1 MTTNFN
7 SFALAALLVLASL
20 TANAVV
26 VPHSKTIVV
35 ESPETHPILA
45 EANPEAMY
53 LHDTNDGRT
62 LLYIEAENGRKLIS
76 LDVTD
81 PSRIQRFT
89 QSELPATSAY
99 DFVRDLGDS
108 NVLIRYRNGSGVA
121 LISLKHLKRPEL
133 SSSPALVNADTSGQL
148 GPAVVLVSSDGP
160 ARSFARPAAS
170 YQLID
175 TSRPTHAAVLASIP
189 DVQQSVSQTDTGTLF
204 LLNKN
209 GINVVRQ
216 LEVEVEHQI
225 EEDQE
230 RGN

>member
-1 MTTNFN
+1 MTTNFK
-7 SFALAALLVLASL
+7 SFALAALVLASL

-35 ESPETHPILA
+35 ESPETQPILA

-108 NVLIRYRNGSGVA
+108 SVLIRYRNGSGVA
-121 LISLKHLKRPEL
+121 LIKQLNAPNSRLLLHLQMPTPNYRGVSGYPASLAGTGK
-133 SSSPALVNADTSGQL
+133 
-148 GPAVVLVSSDGP
+148 
-160 ARSFARPAAS
+160 ARSEHRSQRRPHRGPGS
-170 YQLID
+170 HK
-175 TSRPTHAAVLASIP
+175 TSRS
-189 DVQQSVSQTDTGTLF
+189 
-204 LLNKN
+204 
-209 GINVVRQ
+209 
-216 LEVEVEHQI
+216 
-225 EEDQE
+225 E
-230 RGN
+230 RVKRSRT

>member
-1 MTTNFN
+1 MKTNFK
-7 SFALAALLVLASL
+7 SFTLAALVAMASL

-35 ESPETHPILA
+35 ESPETHPVLA

-62 LLYIEAENGRKLIS
+62 LLYIEAGNGQKLTS

-81 PSRIQRFT
+81 PSRIQRLA
-89 QSELPATSAY
+89 QSALPAVSAY

-108 NVLIRYRNGSGVA
+108 SVLIRYRDGSGVA
-121 LISLKHLKRPEL
+121 LISFRHLKRPEL
-133 SSSPALVNADTSGQL
+133 SSSPALVNADTSEQL
-148 GPAVVLVSSDGP
+148 GPTAMLVNSAESV
-160 ARSFARPAAS
+160 RSFARPATS
-170 YQLID
+170 YQVLDI
-175 TSRPTHAAVLASIP
+175 SKPTHTMVLASIP
-189 DVQQSVSQTDTGTLF
+189 EVQQSVSKADTGTLF

-216 LEVEVEHQI
+216 LQVEADHQLL
-225 EEDQE
+225 EDQK

>member
-1 MTTNFN
+1 MTTNLK
-7 SFALAALLVLASL
+7 SVTLAALVLASL

-26 VPHSKTIVV
+26 VPHSKAIV
-35 ESPETHPILA
+35 ESPETHPTLA

-108 NVLIRYRNGSGVA
+108 SVLIRYRNGSGVA
-121 LISLKHLKRPEL
+121 LISFKHLKRPEL
-133 SSSPALVNADTSGQL
+133 SSSPALVKADTSEQL
-148 GPAVVLVSSDGP
+148 GPTAVLVSSDEP

-170 YQLID
+170 YRVID
-175 TSRPTHAAVLASIP
+175 TSRFTHAAVLASIP
-189 DVQQSVSQTDTGTLF
+189 DVQQSVSETDTGTLF

-225 EEDQE
+225 EENQK

>member
-1 MTTNFN
+1 MTTNFK
-7 SFALAALLVLASL
+7 SFTLAALLVLASI
-20 TANAVV
+20 TTNAVV

-53 LHDTNDGRT
+53 LHDTNEGRT
-62 LLYIEAENGRKLIS
+62 LLYIEAENERKFIS

-99 DFVRDLGDS
+99 DFVRGLGDS

-133 SSSPALVNADTSGQL
+133 SSSPALGNADTSEQL
-148 GPAVVLVSSDGP
+148 GPTAVLVSSD
-160 ARSFARPAAS
+160 AMPAAS
-170 YQLID
+170 YQVID
-175 TSRPTHAAVLASIP
+175 SSRPTQAAVLATIP
-189 DVQQSVSQTDTGTLF
+189 DVQLSVSKTDTGTLF

-209 GINVVRQ
+209 GINVLRQ

-225 EEDQE
+225 EEDQK

>member
-1 MTTNFN
+1 MTTNFK
-7 SFALAALLVLASL
+7 SVTLAALVLASL

-26 VPHSKTIVV
+26 VPHSKAIA

-62 LLYIEAENGRKLIS
+62 MLYIEAENGRKLIS

-99 DFVRDLGDS
+99 DFVRDLSDS
-108 NVLIRYRNGSGVA
+108 SVLIRYRNGSGVA
-121 LISLKHLKRPEL
+121 LISFKHLKRPDL
-133 SSSPALVNADTSGQL
+133 SSSPALVNADTSEQL
-148 GPAVVLVSSDGP
+148 GPTAVLVSSDEP
-160 ARSFARPAAS
+160 ARSFATPAAS
-170 YQLID
+170 YQVID

-189 DVQQSVSQTDTGTLF
+189 DVQQSVSKTDTGTLF

-225 EEDQE
+225 EEHQK

>member
-1 MTTNFN
+1 MTTNFK
-7 SFALAALLVLASL
+7 SVTLAALVLASL

-26 VPHSKTIVV
+26 VPYSKTIVV

-108 NVLIRYRNGSGVA
+108 SVLIRYRNGSGVA
-121 LISLKHLKRPEL
+121 LISFKHLKRPEL
-133 SSSPALVNADTSGQL
+133 SSSPALVNADTSEQL
-148 GPAVVLVSSDGP
+148 GPTAVLVSSDEP
-160 ARSFARPAAS
+160 ARSFATPAAS
-170 YQLID
+170 YQVID

-189 DVQQSVSQTDTGTLF
+189 DVQQSVSKTDTGTLF

-225 EEDQE
+225 EEDQKH
-230 RGN
+230 GN